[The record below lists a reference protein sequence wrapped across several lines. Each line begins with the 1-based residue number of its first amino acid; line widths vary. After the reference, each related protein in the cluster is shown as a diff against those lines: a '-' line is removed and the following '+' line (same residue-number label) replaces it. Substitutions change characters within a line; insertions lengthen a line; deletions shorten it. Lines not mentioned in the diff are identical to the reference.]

1 MIWDLT
7 TIIRKNDK
15 ASKDVSVDWLKAYS
29 EQAAKYCRLHIAC
42 RLLLDL
48 VEANEPKSSPLWMEC
63 KTELEE
69 LLNAKGLKDAD

>member
-7 TIIRKNDK
+7 TIIRKNEK
-15 ASKDVSVDWLKAYS
+15 ASKDVTIDWIKAYS
-29 EQAAKYCRLHIAC
+29 EQATKYCRLHIAC

-48 VEANEPKSSPLWMEC
+48 VEAGHPQDSPLWIEC

-69 LLNAKGLKDAD
+69 LLNIKGLDDVD